1 MKTIYMDQT
10 IKLIARTD
18 PAYAQELI
26 KSGQVKET
34 EDKVPYLVIED
45 LLDK

>member
-10 IKLIARTD
+10 IRLIASQD

-26 KSGQVKET
+26 KSGTVKET
-34 EDKVPYLVIED
+34 EDKLPYLVIEE
-45 LLDK
+45 

>member
-1 MKTIYMDQT
+1 MKTIYMDAT
-10 IKLIARTD
+10 IKLIARQD

-34 EDKVPYLVIED
+34 EDKIPYLVIEE
-45 LLDK
+45 

>member
-10 IKLIARTD
+10 IKLIASMD

-26 KSGQVKET
+26 KGGQVKET
-34 EDKVPYLVIED
+34 ADKIPYLVIEE
-45 LLDK
+45 

>member
-10 IKLIARTD
+10 IKLIASND

-26 KSGQVKET
+26 KSGIVKET
-34 EDKVPYLVIED
+34 EEKIPYLVIEE
-45 LLDK
+45 

>member
-10 IKLIARTD
+10 IRLIASHD

-26 KSGQVKET
+26 KSGTVKET
-34 EDKVPYLVIED
+34 EDKLPYLVIEE
-45 LLDK
+45 

>member
-10 IKLIARTD
+10 IKLISSVD

-34 EDKVPYLVIED
+34 DDKIPYLVIEE
-45 LLDK
+45 

>member
-34 EDKVPYLVIED
+34 EDKVPYLVIEE
-45 LLDK
+45 